1 MKTPETVEE
10 FVRATAP
17 TTVQIPA
24 WVADEMA
31 QLPRRFTGKIQ
42 INFLEGGITNINIE
56 RSVRRPT

>member
-17 TTVQIPA
+17 TTIPV
-24 WVADEMA
+24 WVVNEMA
-31 QLPRRFTGKIQ
+31 QLPHRFTGKVQ